1 MLHSDTSFR
10 QHGEDMKPLKEL
22 NAPEIAAELL
32 AAHPQLG
39 PAIELATYLHE
50 GQCRGPRLGQD
61 SPPYIEHPLRVAAR
75 LSRAGVTDTVL
86 LTTAILHDTVEDCGE
101 RFSKLTHL
109 PPSQKTSLLFLEKEF
124 GPETAGGVKLLTTS
138 GPYFAHVTTSVRKD
152 PRALIGKTSDWLDN
166 AGSLHHSPLLAPS
179 RVPKYRPL
187 TSVFLEECD
196 RQYED
201 VQMLMN
207 GNFDILRGSILRA
220 GFRLELLSQ
229 SSSTVTPR
237 SSNSSLKAAV

>member
-1 MLHSDTSFR
+1 
-10 QHGEDMKPLKEL
+10 MKPLKEL
-22 NAPEIAAELL
+22 NAPEIAAELR

-39 PAIELATYLHE
+39 PAIDLATYLHE
-50 GQCRGPRLGQD
+50 GQCRGPRLGQE

-86 LTTAILHDTVEDCGE
+86 LTSAILHDTVEDCGD
-101 RFSKLTHL
+101 RFSKLTL
-109 PPSQKTSLLFLEKEF
+109 KPASRKTSLLFLQQEF
-124 GPETAGGVKLLTTS
+124 DLETAGVVRLLTTS
-138 GPYFAHVTTSVRKD
+138 GPYFQHVTSSVRKD
-152 PRALIGKTSDWLDN
+152 PRALLGKTSDWLDN

-196 RQYED
+196 RQYEA
-201 VQMLMN
+201 VQTLLN

-229 SSSTVTPR
+229 SSSTETPR
-237 SSNSSLKAAV
+237 SNSSSLKAAV